1 MSIITTPRLVLRP
14 WREIDYMDMYD
25 YAKSPLVGPNA
36 GWFPHRSPEESRQAV
51 RNILRNSRCDTW
63 AITLKETE
71 KPIGSIGLNRRSP
84 VPRRIGLDQREIG
97 YVLNPK
103 YWGQGFMP
111 EAVHAI
117 MDHAFLNMGVDVLW
131 CAHYD
136 FNANSKRVIE
146 KCGFQFQFGRYE
158 IRYQMDGK
166 RLWSLFYSLGRKEY
180 LKRPDVEEKQAYA
193 PKFNIEGV

>member
-84 VPRRIGLDQREIG
+84 CPGASASTSGRSAMCSIQNIGDRALCPR
-97 YVLNPK
+97 P
-103 YWGQGFMP
+103 FM
-111 EAVHAI
+111 
-117 MDHAFLNMGVDVLW
+117 L
-131 CAHYD
+131 
-136 FNANSKRVIE
+136 
-146 KCGFQFQFGRYE
+146 
-158 IRYQMDGK
+158 
-166 RLWSLFYSLGRKEY
+166 
-180 LKRPDVEEKQAYA
+180 
-193 PKFNIEGV
+193 